1 MAFDGNGNWISEFS
15 AQADRDNN
23 IKILASRFDD
33 THIFD
38 LQESFQ
44 NCLTKDM
51 QIKPAQPFDFNS
63 FRAINLATG
72 TSDTDAVNKGQLD
85 DEIEDILES
94 TSDLNLNNLTDN
106 GYGKLMMNT
115 FCANSGNQDANG
127 YADLVSYTGGVVSF
141 KVDDGATYK
150 PLVLT
155 FTDGETKTLTSIDS
169 IDMSAL
175 ANGTYIFFVNK
186 TGETLAKLTAS
197 IFIQDSQPATTSG
210 NVWLDTSKTPYKSYV
225 ANGSNFDT
233 AFDYVPF
240 PAAVVLVSGA
250 VSSVV
255 NGRYNN
261 TTREILAGWGMPNYT
276 AAFTVSNT
284 GTYTAPSNGFIFMT
298 ITGSSGGET
307 HAYINGVDV
316 SIGWHTNTN
325 VGQRTCI
332 PMKKGDTITWDT
344 GRMAGALFVPCIGG

>member
-15 AQADRDNN
+15 AQSDRDNN
-23 IKILASRFDD
+23 IKILASRFDND
-33 THIFD
+33 HIFD
-38 LQESFQ
+38 LQVSFQ
-44 NCLTKDM
+44 TCLTKDM

-115 FCANSGNQDANG
+115 FCANSGNQEANG
-127 YADLVSYTGGVVSF
+127 YADLVSYTGGDVSF

-150 PLVLT
+150 PLICT

-175 ANGTYIFFVNK
+175 ANGTYTFFVNK
-186 TGETLAKLTAS
+186 TGETLAKLTES
-197 IFIQDSQPATTSG
+197 VFIKDSQPATTSG
-210 NVWLDTSKTPYKSYV
+210 NVWLDTSKTPYKSYL

-233 AFDYVPF
+233 AFDYVQLPV
-240 PAAVVLVSGA
+240 AVVLESGA

-255 NGRYNN
+255 NGRYNDR
-261 TTREILAGWGMPNYT
+261 TREILADFLSPDWSRAVDFTTGYIAPT
-276 AAFTVSNT
+276 AGFVKVAKEDASQNTDMTV
-284 GTYTAPSNGFIFMT
+284 
-298 ITGSSGGET
+298 
-307 HAYINGVDV
+307 YINGWPGFYQSNGDYTSFCVTFPV
-316 SIGWHTNTN
+316 S
-325 VGQRTCI
+325 
-332 PMKKGDTITWDT
+332 KGDVITY
-344 GRMAGALFVPCIGG
+344 AGSTTSRIYTPLKGV